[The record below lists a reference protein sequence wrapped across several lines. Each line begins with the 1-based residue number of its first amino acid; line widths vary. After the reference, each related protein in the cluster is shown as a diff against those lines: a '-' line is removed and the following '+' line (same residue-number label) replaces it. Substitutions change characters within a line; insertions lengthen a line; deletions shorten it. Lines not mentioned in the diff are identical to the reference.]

1 MKISVL
7 MVEDD
12 LALSEELAD
21 YLNASGFA
29 VTCAGTLHEA
39 EIKLSHLY
47 DLLILDINLPDG
59 DGLAFCR
66 EARRYIRS
74 GIVMCTG
81 HGDRAT
87 RIASLRDGAD
97 AYLVKPV
104 DPEELEATLLSVHRR
119 LNSPPPALTPTAIP
133 RPWAL
138 DLGRRQLIAPNG
150 VSVILNDAECQL
162 LNLLFNSA
170 DRFARKGEL
179 LAGLATEDAEEYAPH
194 RLEALVSRLRTKVS
208 NRCGLKLPLLAS
220 YGKGYAFGEP
230 GRLV

>member
-1 MKISVL
+1 MSISVL

-12 LALSEELAD
+12 LDLSEEI
-21 YLNASGFA
+21 ASFLTSAGFTVSSA
-29 VTCAGTLHEA
+29 ATIREA
-39 EIKLSHLY
+39 ETLLAGSY

-66 EARRYIRS
+66 EARRYIRA

-81 HGDRAT
+81 RGEREL

-119 LNSPPPALTPTAIP
+119 LNTNAPAIP
-133 RPWAL
+133 RQAMPHPWHL
-138 DLGRRQLIAPNG
+138 DLERRLLVAPNG
-150 VSVILNDAECQL
+150 VSMILNGPESML
-162 LNLLFNSA
+162 LHALFRSH
-170 DRFARKGEL
+170 DRTARKEEL
-179 LAGLATEDAEEYAPH
+179 LTLLASEDEGYSLH
-194 RLEALVSRLRTKVS
+194 RLEALVSRLRAKTM
-208 NRCGLKLPLLAS
+208 NRCGLKLPLVS
-220 YGKGYAFGEP
+220 NYGKGYAFIEH

>member
-1 MKISVL
+1 MSISVL

-12 LALSEELAD
+12 SDLSEEI
-21 YLNASGFA
+21 ASFLTSAGFTVSSA
-29 VTCAGTLHEA
+29 ATIREA
-39 EIKLSHLY
+39 ETLLAGSY

-66 EARRYIRS
+66 EARRYIRA

-81 HGDRAT
+81 RGEREL

-119 LNSPPPALTPTAIP
+119 LNSSVSSMPLQAMPH
-133 RPWAL
+133 PWHL
-138 DLGRRQLIAPNG
+138 DLERRLLVAPNG
-150 VSVILNDAECQL
+150 ISMILNGPESML
-162 LNLLFNSA
+162 LGALFRSA
-170 DRFARKGEL
+170 DRTARKEDLMAL
-179 LAGLATEDAEEYAPH
+179 LASEDEGYSLH
-194 RLEALVSRLRTKVS
+194 RLEALVSRLRAKAAT
-208 NRCGLKLPLLAS
+208 RCGLKLPLVS
-220 YGKGYAFGEP
+220 NYGKGYAFIEH

>member
-1 MKISVL
+1 MGISVL

-12 LALSEELAD
+12 LDLAEEIATFLDSA
-21 YLNASGFA
+21 GFSVSRA
-29 VTCAGTLHEA
+29 ATIREA
-39 EIKLSHLY
+39 ETLLANAY

-81 HGDRAT
+81 RGEREL

-97 AYLVKPV
+97 AYLVKPF

-119 LNSPPPALTPTAIP
+119 LTTNAAMPLQAMPH
-133 RPWAL
+133 PWHL
-138 DLGRRQLIAPNG
+138 DVERRLLVAPNG
-150 VSVILNDAECQL
+150 ISMILNGPESVL
-162 LNLLFNSA
+162 LGTLFRSA
-170 DRFARKGEL
+170 DRTARKEDLMAL
-179 LAGLATEDAEEYAPH
+179 LASEDEGYSLH
-194 RLEALVSRLRTKVS
+194 RLEALVSRLRAKATT
-208 NRCGLKLPLLAS
+208 RCGLKLPLVS
-220 YGKGYAFGEP
+220 NYGKGYAFIEH